1 MAAVADRMVILG
13 HLGAPWGIK
22 GWIKV
27 DSFTDPPA
35 AILNYPVWQ
44 VARADGGWEPVRV
57 VTGRPQGTGRLVVA
71 GLEGVGSP
79 EDARRFVGRDVA
91 VPRSELPAPKAGEYY
106 WEDLLGCRVAT
117 VEGVELGGMQ
127 PLPRLPG
134 GTGDGRPGRRA
145 GAVDT
150 ARAAPP
156 EEGRSRRAARD
167 RGLGSGVLRR

>member
-1 MAAVADRMVILG
+1 MAAAADRMVILG

-57 VTGRPQGTGRLVVA
+57 VAGRQQGTGRLVVA
-71 GLEGVGSP
+71 GLEGVASP

-91 VPRSELPAPKAGEYY
+91 VPRTELPEPKAGEYY

-117 VEGVELGGMQ
+117 LEGVELGGISHFLEYPAGPVMVVRDGARERWI
-127 PLPRLPG
+127 PLVPRHLKK
-134 GTGDGRPGRRA
+134 
-145 GAVDT
+145 VDLGERCVT
-150 ARAAPP
+150 VDWDP
-156 EEGRSRRAARD
+156 EF
-167 RGLGSGVLRR
+167 

>member
-1 MAAVADRMVILG
+1 MVILG

-27 DSFTDPPA
+27 DSFTDPPG

-57 VTGRPQGTGRLVVA
+57 VSGRPQGTGRLVVA

-79 EDARRFVGRDVA
+79 EDVRRFVGRDVA
-91 VPRSELPAPKAGEYY
+91 VPRSELPEPKAGEYY

-117 VEGVELGGMQ
+117 LEGVALGAFLLDAHSRHSCE
-127 PLPRLPG
+127 P
-134 GTGDGRPGRRA
+134 PGRFCRISFK
-145 GAVDT
+145 
-150 ARAAPP
+150 R
-156 EEGRSRRAARD
+156 RRART
-167 RGLGSGVLRR
+167 